1 MEKKRLYWFLKHIFI
16 SLLLVNGYI
25 RFSGSIYSFRTFS
38 DSIAVLGLIYIV
50 IALFRFVR
58 RLRFFDLPIFGV
70 KKLWEI
76 IRTRNYSKSD
86 SKVGEYVDYLTNNK
100 YEKPFIAL
108 LLVGIT
114 LITCS
119 FTLILFE

>member
-1 MEKKRLYWFLKHIFI
+1 MERKQLYWFLKHVSI

-25 RFSGSIYSFRTFS
+25 RFSGSIYSSRTLS
-38 DSIAVLGLIYIV
+38 DSIAILGLIYII

-58 RLRFFDLPIFGV
+58 TLRFFDLPIFGV

-76 IRTRNYSKSD
+76 IRTRNYTKSD

-100 YEKPFIAL
+100 YVKPYIPI

-114 LITCS
+114 LLSCS